1 MERKNVKLGKCEF
14 EILYNGKDYLGIGNI
29 SIDNIK
35 IRSGNLPIIFYTQT
49 FTGYE
54 LAKIEFLGIEQKLNE
69 IIIRLK
75 PYFRPLPVKI
85 MKDHSLDPIHDTSDW
100 NIENLIN
107 GESFFNV
114 IIRTCEEEFEGYKFE
129 GFSYSYEYKSKFIP
143 LFYILD
149 KASWE
154 INGDIEG
161 VTVISQSSCST
172 PIITFK
178 KDTEWTTEGI
188 IFFEDSASKFNNV
201 MTHNLPRWAS
211 HQAFD
216 FQFKDNI
223 TLIGV
228 FEYVQLIRSLLKRE
242 KNKKELKTFDKHIF
256 DQTYEYRTSPKK
268 IMINKKSKTF
278 TEQKN
283 LWTWILD
290 EVHER
295 ARKEFGLKEEPLI
308 PRLSHNYWDNFVIDD
323 YRKDLVPAA
332 YNLGFKS
339 IFVDNLF
346 KSAMT
351 EGSPHYEFHWNMCC
365 AHEFEPAPKLGG
377 VERLKRFIDDCKML
391 GIRVYAWNNCTQA
404 LSSPLNRLERDERN
418 WFIKMEDTRT
428 KYGGAYSTVMSF
440 LNLKNEEARN
450 YWVNSLKRVKDL
462 TGLDAYLLDSFYNAE
477 FMPVNYSGLN
487 PKTQWRELL
496 IAMKELQDYG
506 ISFLIE
512 SFGPFGSPQHGCPK
526 SYGERKNI
534 FACYKMTVGLGY
546 TTIPSGT
553 EMEFKEEA
561 EIIYYFFAHI
571 ASPSFPLFLNNQRID
586 KLWTEK
592 HKSALRDYNKN
603 YLFMKKRFLQE
614 DDRGVIWHDGKGE
627 RIILW
632 NFEEREI
639 KIDGEIFDLTENK
652 KVIKKTGKVKLDA
665 CHTYLIKSKRKK
677 IFEIL

>member
-1 MERKNVKLGKCEF
+1 MEREIIKIEKSEI
-14 EILYNGKDYLGIGNI
+14 EILYNDKFFIGIGNVM
-29 SIDNIK
+29 IDGIK
-35 IRSGNLPIIFYTQT
+35 VRSGDLPIIFYTQT

-54 LAKIEFLGIEQKLNE
+54 LAKVEYLGIEEKNNE
-69 IIIRLK
+69 IIVYLK
-75 PYFRPLPVKI
+75 PFFKPLQVKL

-100 NIENLIN
+100 NCENLIN
-107 GESFFNV
+107 GESLFK
-114 IIRTCEEEFEGYKFE
+114 IIFKATKDEFEDYGFE
-129 GFSYSYEYKSKFIP
+129 GFSYCYEYKSKFIP

-154 INGDIEG
+154 IDGDIEG
-161 VTVISQSSCST
+161 ATVISQSSCST
-172 PIITFK
+172 PMITFK

-188 IFFEDSASKFNNV
+188 IFFEDKASLYNNV

-216 FQFKDNI
+216 FQFKGNI

-228 FEYVQLIRSLLKRE
+228 FEYVQLIRSLLKKE
-242 KNKKELKTFDKHIF
+242 KRKRELKVFDKHIF
-256 DQTYEYRTSPKK
+256 DQTYEIRTSPKK
-268 IMINKKSKTF
+268 IMINKKIKTF
-278 TEQKN
+278 TQQKN

-323 YRKDLVPAA
+323 YRKDLIPAA

-339 IFVDNLF
+339 VFVDNLF

-351 EGSPHYEFHWNMCC
+351 ENSPHYEFHWNMCC

-377 VERLKRFIDDCKML
+377 TKKLKLFIDDCKKL
-391 GIRVYAWNNCTQA
+391 GIKVYAWNNCTQS
-404 LSSPLNRLERDERN
+404 LSSPINRMERDERN

-440 LNLKNEEARN
+440 MNLKNEETRK
-450 YWVNSLKRVKDL
+450 YWVDSLKKVKDT
-462 TGLDAYLLDSFYNAE
+462 TGLDGYLIDSFYNAE
-477 FMPVNYSGLN
+477 FMPINYSGLC
-487 PKTQWRELL
+487 PKTQWKELL

-526 SYGERKNI
+526 SYGEKENI

-546 TTIPSGT
+546 TTIPLDSK
-553 EMEFKEEA
+553 MEFKKESD
-561 EIIYYFFAHI
+561 IIYYFFAHM
-571 ASPSFPLFLNNQRID
+571 ASPSFPLFLNGKRID
-586 KLWTEK
+586 YIWTEQ
-592 HKSALRDYNKN
+592 HKNALKDYNEN
-603 YLFMKKRFLQE
+603 WIFMKKRFLQE
-614 DDRGVIWHDGKGE
+614 DDSGVIWQSEKKGK
-627 RIILW
+627 ILLW
-632 NFEEREI
+632 NFKSREI
-639 KIDGEIFDLTENK
+639 KIDGEIIDLTENK
-652 KVIKKTGKVKLDA
+652 KLLKRLGKVKIEPN
-665 CHTYLIKSKRKK
+665 HTYLIVSKKD
-677 IFEIL
+677 IYEL